1 MRTLASTS
9 IFTTTTTTTTIALV
23 VSVALLAVVCGGVVE
38 YAAAE
43 CSVPSQR
50 VQCGMKACNAETK
63 ECGPCAVDSDC
74 FEGVLKCNLD
84 VDNGTCEFKHLSE
97 TFSIVTLFAPLMGIL
112 VCAVGVVAG
121 VGGGAILVPAYF
133 AILQFPITAAVALSQ
148 ATICGQ
154 ASVNMYIQMK
164 RRDPNYPSEPASAS
178 RPVIN
183 YEFLLLMLPFSLVGT
198 LLGNMGGKIA
208 PDWLRVLL
216 LVVMLGGILYRLVDR
231 IKKLREQSKAADSNN
246 SASSPSGGGNKA
258 VSEREIEM
266 ETKIKS
272 LYDALGTVNSTPPL
286 EDDDAD
292 DYLTHI
298 SDACGDMALSRK
310 GGENILQRSN
320 SGVSSSSAAKPAT
333 TPKAS
338 SSAAVASASSHREP
352 EEEEG
357 EGKPQYPTK
366 LLALIVVIFF
376 AQLLI
381 AYIKTPSTGI
391 VDCGSAG
398 YFTIVFLAVVWNSS
412 LSLGFR
418 AYLSGLYE
426 KVQEGTLPASAVP
439 FSWSTKTTVIFPAVS
454 VVAGAAASM
463 FGIGGGMIL
472 NFLLLEAG
480 ITPEATSA
488 TGGLATF
495 LVASQAALLFI
506 IQGQLQIDYG
516 IMLFFA
522 GIASTLLGQKVVMV
536 EIRRRKMT
544 YLIVVALL
552 AVMVGSMVS
561 QAIMGLYK
569 TVLIMNVGGPLGLG
583 SLCPK

>member
-1 MRTLASTS
+1 
-9 IFTTTTTTTTIALV
+9 
-23 VSVALLAVVCGGVVE
+23 
-38 YAAAE
+38 
-43 CSVPSQR
+43 
-50 VQCGMKACNAETK
+50 MKACNSETK

-84 VDNGTCEFKHLSE
+84 NDNGTCEFKHLSE

-164 RRDPNYPSEPASAS
+164 RRDPNYPSEPPSAS

-208 PDWLRVLL
+208 PDWLRVTL
-216 LVVMLGGILYRLVDR
+216 LVVMLGGILYRLTDR
-231 IKKLREQSKAADSNN
+231 IKKLRQQEQAAGGGGGS
-246 SASSPSGGGNKA
+246 SSPAAA
-258 VSEREIEM
+258 VSDREAEVEM
-266 ETKIKS
+266 QSKIKS
-272 LYDALGTVNSTPPL
+272 LYDALGTVNSTPPI
-286 EDDDAD
+286 EDDTD
-292 DYLTHI
+292 DILSHI
-298 SDACGDMALSRK
+298 PNACGDMALGRK
-310 GGENILQRSN
+310 GGENILQRTT
-320 SGVSSSSAAKPAT
+320 SAAAAT
-333 TPKAS
+333 KNTPREEP
-338 SSAAVASASSHREP
+338 SAAAAAAKKQPIIEM
-352 EEEEG
+352 EEEG
-357 EGKPQYPTK
+357 ECETGKPQYPTK
-366 LLALIVVIFF
+366 LLLLIVVIFF

-381 AYIKTPSTGI
+381 AYIKTPSTGV

-398 YFTIVFLAVVWNSS
+398 YFIIVLMAVLWNSS
-412 LSLGFR
+412 LSLAFR
-418 AYLSGLYE
+418 AYLSSLYE
-426 KVQEGTLPASAVP
+426 KVQAGTLPASVVP
-439 FSWSTKTTVIFPAVS
+439 FTWSTKTTVIFPAVS

-561 QAIMGLYK
+561 QGIMGIYK
-569 TVLIMNVGGPLGLG
+569 TILIINVGGPLGLG